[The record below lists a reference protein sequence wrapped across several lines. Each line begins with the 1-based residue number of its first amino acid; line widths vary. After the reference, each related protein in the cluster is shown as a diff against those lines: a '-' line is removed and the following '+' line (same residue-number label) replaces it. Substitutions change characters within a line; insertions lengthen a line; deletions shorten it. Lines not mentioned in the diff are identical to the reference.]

1 VNFSHIPKF
10 EILGCDKLVGMP
22 ADRDITFVTEFIP
35 GIAPIYKRPYRMSD
49 KQLAELKEQIQ
60 ELQGKGY
67 IQPSLSPWGAP
78 VIFVPKKDGMQ
89 RMFVDYRALNEVTI
103 KNKYPLPWIDDLFN
117 QLRGAC
123 VLSKIDLRSG
133 YHQLKIRVSDI
144 PKIAFITRYVLY
156 EYTVMSFGLTNA
168 PAYFMYVMNNVFM
181 EYLDKFMVVF
191 IDDTLINS
199 KDEEEHEKHL
209 PLVLQKLSDHQL
221 FAKQSKCEF
230 WLKEV
235 PFLDHVILEGG
246 ISVDPSK
253 TEDVLSWNTP
263 TSVSDIHSF
272 LGLVGYY
279 RRFIEGFSKITKPMT
294 ELIGKD
300 KKFEWSAKCEAS
312 F

>member
-1 VNFSHIPKF
+1 
-10 EILGCDKLVGMP
+10 
-22 ADRDITFVTEFIP
+22 
-35 GIAPIYKRPYRMSD
+35 
-49 KQLAELKEQIQ
+49 
-60 ELQGKGY
+60 
-67 IQPSLSPWGAP
+67 
-78 VIFVPKKDGMQ
+78 
-89 RMFVDYRALNEVTI
+89 
-103 KNKYPLPWIDDLFN
+103 
-117 QLRGAC
+117 
-123 VLSKIDLRSG
+123 
-133 YHQLKIRVSDI
+133 
-144 PKIAFITRYVLY
+144 
-156 EYTVMSFGLTNA
+156 MSFGLTNA

-235 PFLDHVILEGG
+235 PFLGHVILEGG